1 MDLNIDMLLK
11 MIWEYLALV
20 RGYTKVPLPIDYS

>member
-1 MDLNIDMLLK
+1 

-20 RGYTKVPLPIDYS
+20 AMGGLLVLAGVSLGSRIGRR